1 MPGQNWTCISNE
13 EVGRSSTSTA
23 LLDILC
29 YIDPDFTTVPLML
42 VFLGSDFELASVVSV
57 TVYRMLKSWLDF

>member
-1 MPGQNWTCISNE
+1 M
-13 EVGRSSTSTA
+13 STA

-29 YIDPDFTTVPLML
+29 YIDPDFTTVPSII
-42 VFLGSDFELASVVSV
+42 VFLGSDFELASVVSI